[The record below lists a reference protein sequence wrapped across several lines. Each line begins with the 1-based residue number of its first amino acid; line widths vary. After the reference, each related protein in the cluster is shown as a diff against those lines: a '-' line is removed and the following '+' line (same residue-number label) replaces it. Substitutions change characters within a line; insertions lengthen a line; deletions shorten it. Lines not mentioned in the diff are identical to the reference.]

1 MTATKRQQYTA
12 EFKVKVV
19 LESLQRDT
27 TIEAVRKK
35 YGVTNSMI
43 HRWREAFNQNVPVLF
58 GDKRNPKTKA
68 QAQGYPPGGSPDEL
82 KRIIG
87 ELTVQN
93 EILKKVRGLLD
104 R

>member
-1 MTATKRQQYTA
+1 MPSALT
-12 EFKVKVV
+12 
-19 LESLQRDT
+19 S
-27 TIEAVRKK
+27 
-35 YGVTNSMI
+35 
-43 HRWREAFNQNVPVLF
+43 NQNMPLLF
-58 GDKRNPKTKA
+58 GDKRNPKTKP
-68 QAQGYPPGGSPDEL
+68 QAQGYPPGESPDEL